1 MRTEGGDLTQ
11 FRHAVDAIAET
22 LDPWAPAPEVAR
34 ALPGLIADQPAVE
47 AVLSAHPN
55 GYAAAVRGLC
65 DEAAAF
71 TPNSRSSAR
80 DLASL
85 VRVLLLHLV
94 DVMWWGDQPEH
105 TDSSA
110 VLDADDLV
118 DLDGLRDRGRLRFRY
133 RHQATTARARV
144 VRGVQRRLP
153 FPSGP
158 PGAGLRYPRARPEII
173 ALLNLIAD
181 EYSTERGGAGIGGL
195 REGIWV
201 NSAARSVAHQ
211 EHLRELGYSAMR
223 PSSHCSGY
231 AVDIAVEWL
240 RPSGG
245 DEVLKQIL
253 IEWQQ
258 RGEINVIDEGPA
270 WHVCPAPDSMAR
282 LRALYDLQMKDE
294 PCAESH

>member
-1 MRTEGGDLTQ
+1 MRTEDRGLTH
-11 FRHAVDAIAET
+11 FRHAVDEIAEA
-22 LDPWAPAPEVAR
+22 LDPWAPAPDVAR
-34 ALPGLIADQPAVE
+34 ALPGLIAEQPAVE
-47 AVLSAHPN
+47 VVLAAHPK

-71 TPNSRSSAR
+71 TPNTRSSAR

-94 DVMWWGDQPEH
+94 DVMWWGDQPEY
-105 TDSSA
+105 TDSTA
-110 VLDADDLV
+110 VLDADDLI
-118 DLDGLRDRGRLRFRY
+118 DLDWLRDRGRLRFRY
-133 RHQATTARARV
+133 RHQAATARTRV
-144 VRGVQRRLP
+144 IRGVQRRLP

-181 EYSTERGGAGIGGL
+181 EYSAEHGGLGIGGL
-195 REGIWV
+195 RGGVWI
-201 NSAARSVAHQ
+201 NSAARSVTHQ
-211 EHLRELGYSAMR
+211 EHLRMLGYSAMR

-245 DEVLKQIL
+245 DEVLKRIL
-253 IEWQQ
+253 IERRQ

-282 LRALYDLQMKDE
+282 LRTFYDLQMKE
-294 PCAESH
+294 